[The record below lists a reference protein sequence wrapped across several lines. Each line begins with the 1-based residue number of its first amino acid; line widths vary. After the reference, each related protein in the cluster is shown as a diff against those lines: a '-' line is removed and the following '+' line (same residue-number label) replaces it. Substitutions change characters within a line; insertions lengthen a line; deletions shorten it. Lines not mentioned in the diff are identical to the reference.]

1 MDFTEG
7 QNSFHFLS
15 KTQRTAV
22 LAEIFPTSMA
32 AIKDADVFKDA
43 GVSQPTR
50 TFSVSVSPEMDE
62 SLPVQPLLDAPRR
75 SSLMLFHPSLVRMG
89 GDQPHTAQVVAVV
102 TAGGWACCI
111 TASHHQR
118 G

>member
-15 KTQRTAV
+15 KTQRKAV

-32 AIKDADVFKDA
+32 AIKDA

-50 TFSVSVSPEMDE
+50 TFSVLVSLEIDE
-62 SLPVQPLLDAPRR
+62 SLPVQPLLDGDAP
-75 SSLMLFHPSLVRMG
+75 L
-89 GDQPHTAQVVAVV
+89 
-102 TAGGWACCI
+102 
-111 TASHHQR
+111 
-118 G
+118 